1 MKILLLSSWGIEEG
15 ITQGTLFPLIELLG
29 RNRTIKT
36 IYFCT
41 VEVSNVKKAEFR
53 ETHIIHIPLR
63 CSSSTTAC
71 KIWNVIRLPLILRR
85 IIKEHAIH
93 LLWCKGA
100 PAGGIGS
107 LVNLLTG
114 VPFVVDSFEPH
125 SEYMVQSGTWL
136 RSSPKYFLQRWMETF
151 TMRRALALLP
161 VSSRYLNVLLQKGVS
176 EKDLFLCPCVVDL
189 SKFAFSREVRAL
201 TRKQLRIDESAIVG
215 IYVGKYGG
223 LYCDDEAFRL
233 YQRLFAF
240 FGPAFFL
247 ILLTEA
253 DQNLMESKFE
263 KYQLPRQRIF
273 LSRVSHDL
281 VRNFLAASDFA
292 ISTIKCAP
300 AMQYCSPIKHGEYW
314 AADLPILSTLDV
326 GDDAEVI
333 KNERGGIVIRVSDEQ
348 LEDKLSV
355 LKGMLHP
362 RGIGQYSKLA
372 EKHRN
377 PMILHRAAEFVLEKS
392 VTLGSQSD

>member
-1 MKILLLSSWGIEEG
+1 MKILLFSSWSIEEG
-15 ITQGTLFPLIELLG
+15 ITQGTLLPLIELLG
-29 RNRTIKT
+29 RNKTVKT

-41 VEVSNVKKAEFR
+41 VETSRVEKAAFR
-53 ETHIIHIPLR
+53 EKHIIHVPLR
-63 CSSSTTAC
+63 CSSRTTAF
-71 KIWNVIRLPLILRR
+71 KIWNLIRLPLILRR
-85 IIKEHAIH
+85 MIEQHGIH

-100 PAGGIGS
+100 PAGGVAA

-125 SEYMVQSGTWL
+125 SEYMVQSGTWG
-136 RSSPKYFLQRWMETF
+136 RRSPKYFLQRWMETF
-151 TMRRALALLP
+151 TIRRALALLP
-161 VSSRYLNVLLQKGVS
+161 VSSKYLNVLREKGVPK
-176 EKDLFLCPCVVDL
+176 EALFICPCVVAL
-189 SKFAFSREVRAL
+189 TKFAFSRELRQL
-201 TRKQLRIDESAIVG
+201 TRRQLTIDEGSTVG

-223 LYCDDEAFRL
+223 LYYDDEAFRL

-247 ILLTEA
+247 IVLTEA
-253 DQNLMESKFE
+253 DQKLMESKFE
-263 KYQLPRQRIF
+263 KYELPRERIF
-273 LSRVSHDL
+273 LSKVPHD
-281 VRNFLAASDFA
+281 VVKNFLAASDFA
-292 ISTIKCAP
+292 ISTIKSAP

-314 AADLPILSTLDV
+314 AADLPILSTLNV

-333 KNERGGIVIRVSDEQ
+333 TNEGGGVLIGVCDEQ

-355 LKGMLHP
+355 LKGMLRA

-377 PMILHRAAEFVLEKS
+377 PRILRRAAEFVLEKS
-392 VTLGSQSD
+392 VTLGS